1 MHQSTE
7 ISTEA
12 MLADLRQLVE
22 VESPSRDLAALEE
35 SAKAVAEIL
44 EKRLGGKAVLL
55 PGEAGTHVRWSGGG
69 TPRVLVLGHHDTVFP
84 KGTLAT
90 RPFRVADG
98 RATGPGVFDML
109 GGLVQ
114 AVHGLATLDE
124 LSGVEILVTAD
135 EEVGSGTSR
144 ALIEEL
150 AQECGAVLVFEGS
163 AEGGGLKT
171 GRKGC
176 GTFRVD
182 IEGRAA
188 HAGLEPA
195 AGVNAL
201 VEAAHQ
207 VLDIAALSQPEV
219 GTTVTPTVATAGTSD
234 NVVPAEAT
242 VLVDVRV
249 ESAAEKDRVEAAFAA
264 LTPHLPGARLKVQGA
279 VGRPRCPSLQPRSC
293 SPWRSGCSRA
303 SRASRSAAA
312 ATATSPLLWAC
323 RPSTGWAP
331 LAAARTPTMNT
342 WWQTRWSSGP
352 ASWAAWWPRSATPAR
367 TELLPARSGADH
379 GPAGTWRILA
389 GGTVGGGELLI
400 GSATS
405 CSTLLRRVM
414 DLPDP
419 AFDEPRAIGVDG
431 GPSSRGAPPG
441 LTAAR
446 APETAPTPQAPGEE
460 SDGTRPSAWHVH
472 LARSHSSSRS

>member
-1 MHQSTE
+1 MHQSTQ

-35 SAKAVAEIL
+35 SAEAVAEIL
-44 EKRLGGKAVLL
+44 EKRLGGTAVLL

-90 RPFRVADG
+90 RPFQVADG

-114 AVHGLATLDE
+114 AVHGLAALDD

-150 AQECGAVLVFEGS
+150 AQECGAVLVFEGA

-176 GTFRVD
+176 GTFRVS

-207 VLDIAALSQPEV
+207 VLAIAALSRSEV
-219 GTTVTPTVATAGTSD
+219 GTTVTPTVAAAGTSD
-234 NVVPAEAT
+234 NVVPAEAM

-249 ESAAEKDRVEAAFAA
+249 ESVAEKERVEAAFAA
-264 LTPHLPGARLKVQGA
+264 LAPYLPGAQVKVQGT
-279 VGRPRCPSLQPRSC
+279 VGRPPMPE
-293 SPWRSGCSRA
+293 
-303 SRASRSAAA
+303 SAAA
-312 ATATSPLLWAC
+312 
-323 RPSTGWAP
+323 
-331 LAAARTPTMNT
+331 
-342 WWQTRWSSGP
+342 
-352 ASWAAWWPRSATPAR
+352 
-367 TELLPARSGADH
+367 ELFAMAQRLQPGIEGKA
-379 GPAGTWRILA
+379 
-389 GGTVGGGELLI
+389 VGGG
-400 GSATS
+400 S
-405 CSTLLRRVM
+405 
-414 DLPDP
+414 
-419 AFDEPRAIGVDG
+419 DG
-431 GPSSRGAPPG
+431 NF
-441 LTAAR
+441 TAALGVPTLDGLGAVGGGAHADHEYLVVDAMVER
-446 APETAPTPQAPGEE
+446 ACLVGGLVASIRHA
-460 SDGTRPSAWHVH
+460 RP
-472 LARSHSSSRS
+472 